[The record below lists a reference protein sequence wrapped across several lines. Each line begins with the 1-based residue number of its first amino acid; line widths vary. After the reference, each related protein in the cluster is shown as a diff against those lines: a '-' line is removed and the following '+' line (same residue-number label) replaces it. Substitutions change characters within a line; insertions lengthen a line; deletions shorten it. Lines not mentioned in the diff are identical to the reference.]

1 MRRPRITV
9 VGIGDDGPAGLG
21 DHARDAI
28 ASAEVL
34 CGGTRHLAMFPDH
47 PARKVDLS
55 TDFAGALRLLE
66 AESSGR
72 QVVLAS
78 GDPMLFGIGATLVAR
93 LGAGRVEILPH
104 VSSVQVAFAR
114 LCEPMRDVVTL
125 SAHGR
130 ELRPVLARAMGCARA
145 AILLDDHNDA
155 CTVAGALLDAGMEDA
170 EAAVCSHLDG
180 ERERIVRGRLSQI
193 VAGGPHPA
201 LSLLVVLRDPVEV
214 APYRRSAIPDEEFAH
229 RNGMITKAEVR
240 ALSVAALRLRP
251 SDVLWDV
258 GAGSGA
264 VGIEAALQLPD
275 GSVYAVER
283 DPAQVAFI
291 RENRVRFRTP
301 QVEAIEADIKEALA
315 TLPDPDAVFVGGG
328 GTALPAII
336 DACAER
342 LRPGGRLVL
351 NLVAVERIAE
361 VIGQLRRWT
370 PEVTQVSIA
379 RGVAIA
385 SATRL
390 EALNPVSI
398 VAATKPGD
406 RT

>member
-1 MRRPRITV
+1 MSRPRITV
-9 VGIGDDGPAGLG
+9 VGIGDDGPAGIE
-21 DHARDAI
+21 DHSRAAI

-34 CGGTRHLAMFPDH
+34 FGGTRHLAMFVDH

-55 TDFAGALRLLE
+55 SDFAGASSLLE
-66 AESSGR
+66 AESSEH

-114 LCEPMRDVVTL
+114 LGEPMRDVVTL

-130 ELRPVLARAMGCARA
+130 ELRPVLARAMSCART

-155 CTVAGALLDAGMEDA
+155 CAVARALLDGGMEDA
-170 EAAVCSHLDG
+170 EAAVCSHLGG
-180 ERERIVRGRLSQI
+180 ERERIMRARLSQI
-193 VAGGPHPA
+193 VAGGPYPS

-214 APYRRSAIPDEEFAH
+214 AAYQRSAIPDEEFAH
-229 RNGMITKAEVR
+229 RDGMITKAEVR

-264 VGIEAALQLPD
+264 VGIEAALQLP
-275 GSVYAVER
+275 GGNVYAVEH

-301 QVEAIEADIKEALA
+301 QVEAIKGEAAVALA

-336 DACAER
+336 DACAAR

-351 NLVAVERIAE
+351 NLVAVERVAE
-361 VIGQLRRWT
+361 VIGQLRVWA

-385 SATRL
+385 GATRL
-390 EALNPVSI
+390 DALNPVYI
-398 VAATKPGD
+398 VAVTKPGL
-406 RT
+406 